1 MQVNEEKYR
10 RLLEDDSPHI
20 GIKDMHVDSRPR
32 EKLLKEG
39 KERLSEAELLAIL
52 IGSGSREKSAVE
64 LMEDIL
70 RDCGDSLALLDRM
83 TLEELQGYKGIG
95 EAKAIT
101 IVAAS
106 ELNNRRLEEK
116 LNDKLQD
123 FSRTDTVYNFMKGKV
138 ATLSYEESWALF
150 LNNNAHLLRATKL
163 SQGGMT
169 GTVVDVRIL
178 LKRAILADATNV
190 ILVHN
195 HPSGSLRPSRDD
207 DNLTMSVK
215 NALAMVDIRLLDHV
229 IVTDGGYYSYNEMGR
244 M

>member
-1 MQVNEEKYR
+1 MQMNEERYK
-10 RLLEDDSPHI
+10 RLLEDDSPHV
-20 GIKDMHVDSRPR
+20 GIKAMHEDSRPR
-32 EKLLKEG
+32 ERLLNEG
-39 KERLSEAELLAIL
+39 KEKLSVAELLAIL

-64 LMEDIL
+64 LMKDVL

-83 TLEELQGYKGIG
+83 SLEELQSYKGIG

-106 ELNNRRLEEK
+106 ELNNRRLQEK
-116 LNDKLQD
+116 LNEKLQD
-123 FSRTDTVYNFMKGKV
+123 FSRTDTVYEFMKVKL
-138 ATLSYEESWALF
+138 ASLSYEESWALF

-163 SQGGMT
+163 SQGGIT
-169 GTVVDVRIL
+169 GTIVDIRIL

-207 DNLTMSVK
+207 DNLTRSAK
-215 NALAMVDIRLLDHV
+215 TALSAVDIRLLDHV
-229 IVTDGGYYSYNEMGR
+229 IITDGGYYSYNEMGR
-244 M
+244 L